1 MRLRTLIPAV
11 LVLTSLPAGAV
22 AQDAAS
28 VVAAASKA
36 MAVDTLNSITYSGSA
51 RTGTFGQ
58 SKSIGEPMG
67 PVNVTQITQYR
78 RTINFVQA
86 ADPAALVSR
95 ATGPTQPPAVPGVPP
110 PTPGVFNQNI
120 TGAQAVSSWTQGLNI
135 WTTPW
140 GFLKGAAANTP
151 TVRQQSGV
159 QVVSFTPPNLK
170 SPSGET
176 YSVTGYINP
185 QNLVTKV
192 ETRVEHA
199 VAGDLL
205 VEFEYSNYHNM
216 NGVQVPGRIV
226 QRQAGLETFDA
237 AITSATPNP
246 PNLAELLTLPPP
258 AAGAA
263 PAGGAPPAAPAG
275 PPPVEKIGD
284 GVFKIGGNYTSLAVD
299 MGDHILVIE
308 SGQNDARGM
317 AVMAA
322 AKQAIPN
329 QPIRFV
335 VNSHAHFDHA
345 GGLGAAVAEG
355 ATILTYQHQR
365 VGARAA
371 PYRPADAHGRQP
383 LEGVR
388 SAHGCG
394 SAHRRP
400 RRAKGRERQGRRA
413 PPRADRTQR
422 WPARGLPA
430 GGEAPVD
437 GGPHGRESYA
447 RAARSPE
454 VRGRDLRPSQAR
466 LQHLAAGSPADSRQ
480 AADEGRC
487 HGGGRRRREVDAG
500 SAVGKYVGRHPQSRT
515 STVLFELQPRAAT
528 PPPTR
533 RPDPPSSRVAFR
545 SRSDRSR
552 SR

>member
-28 VVAAASKA
+28 VVAAAAKA

-78 RTINFVQA
+78 RTINFGQA

-120 TGAQAVSSWTQGLNI
+120 TGAQAVSGWTQGLNI

-355 ATILTYQHQR
+355 ATILTYHTNESVLERLLIGQR
-365 VGARAA
+365 TLMGDSLSKVSDRRTDVVQPIGDHAVRKGANGKVVELHHVPTEHSDGLLAVYLPVEKLLWTADLTVVNPTPVQLGVLKSAVATFDRLKLDYNTWLPAHPPTPDKPLTKADVMAAVGA
-371 PYRPADAHGRQP
+371 G
-383 LEGVR
+383 
-388 SAHGCG
+388 
-394 SAHRRP
+394 
-400 RRAKGRERQGRRA
+400 AK
-413 PPRADRTQR
+413 
-422 WPARGLPA
+422 
-430 GGEAPVD
+430 
-437 GGPHGRESYA
+437 
-447 RAARSPE
+447 
-454 VRGRDLRPSQAR
+454 
-466 LQHLAAGSPADSRQ
+466 
-480 AADEGRC
+480 
-487 HGGGRRRREVDAG
+487 
-500 SAVGKYVGRHPQSRT
+500 
-515 STVLFELQPRAAT
+515 
-528 PPPTR
+528 
-533 RPDPPSSRVAFR
+533 
-545 SRSDRSR
+545 
-552 SR
+552 